1 MSQQDIKT
9 GYKNWLLKAIF
20 KLLNRENNGKQNQE
34 QIVHKVLIVFLPLK
48 HYQQI
53 SLTRALLNKFRL
65 KHINTKD
72 VQNLYLIK
80 KAKIALSNKL
90 IDSPSAITNFNA
102 AYGIPNT
109 TRASKILLEY
119 LKSHSLDLTC
129 ISFQN
134 SIPVIIKNTGTA
146 QYII

>member
-72 VQNLYLIK
+72 VQNLYLIR
-80 KAKIALSNKL
+80 KL
-90 IDSPSAITNFNA
+90 
-102 AYGIPNT
+102 
-109 TRASKILLEY
+109 K
-119 LKSHSLDLTC
+119 
-129 ISFQN
+129 
-134 SIPVIIKNTGTA
+134 
-146 QYII
+146 